1 MDFATVVDWREKH
14 SLLKAEFKLNVK
26 VDSARYE
33 IQFGYVTRP
42 THDHLSQNRVQFEV
56 CNHKWTDLSETRYGV
71 TVLNDSKYGIEVI
84 LNLVEI
90 ERVAPAVV
98 RTTETNK

>member
-1 MDFATVVDWREKH
+1 MTT
-14 SLLKAEFKLNVK
+14 
-26 VDSARYE
+26 
-33 IQFGYVTRP
+33 QP
-42 THDHLSQNRVQFEV
+42 NRI
-56 CNHKWTDLSETRYGV
+56 L
-71 TVLNDSKYGIEVI
+71 EVI

>member
-1 MDFATVVDWREKH
+1 MGMMTDTAFPLRVTISGSDHVAFIGRHYHRSHPGVKLADFCSGYRE
-14 SLLKAEFKLNVK
+14 
-26 VDSARYE
+26 
-33 IQFGYVTRP
+33 VTKI
-42 THDHLSQNRVQFEV
+42 V
-56 CNHKWTDLSETRYGV
+56 
-71 TVLNDSKYGIEVI
+71 EVI